1 MVGCELV
8 QSRLPCTAPASWPRC
23 CAADRTR
30 VPGRA
35 RRDRARR
42 RGDGLHRREE
52 ALIALAIDN
61 DPARA
66 VALARANFDVQRE
79 PADARVLAAA
89 GRAARDAAALR
100 VVEDW

>member
-1 MVGCELV
+1 M
-8 QSRLPCTAPASWPRC
+8 
-23 CAADRTR
+23 
-30 VPGRA
+30 PGRA

-100 VVEDW
+100 VVEDWQRATGLEDVALARLLGSRS